1 MFDKQSDEIKT
12 VIYNYFEGI
21 YNGNPTQLED
31 VFHPQTHLFGDINGA
46 PYFKS
51 ITEYIDGVK
60 NRQSP
65 KELGEKFN
73 MEILSVEIIGENA
86 IIKARLK
93 MLGFNY
99 YDLLSLTK
107 INGTWKIVTKLFTHV
122 A

>member
-1 MFDKQSDEIKT
+1 MFDNQSNKIKA

-21 YNGNPTQLED
+21 YNGNPAQLEE
-31 VFHPQTHLFGDINGA
+31 VFHPKSHLFGDINGA

-51 ITEYIDGVK
+51 VTEYIDGVK
-60 NRQSP
+60 NRKSP

-73 MEILSVEIIGENA
+73 MEILSIDIIGNNA
-86 IIKARLK
+86 IIKANLK

-99 YDLLSLTK
+99 YDLLSLTN
-107 INGTWKIVTKLFTHV
+107 INGHWKIVTKLFTHV